1 MGMTLEKRRSTI
13 QPHSFCSVLAAFIS
27 SFLCLN
33 GHAYDPI
40 ALPPSTAPPAAL
52 ETQPIPEEA
61 QTLAATAKETCVD
74 IVAFRQDAGKL
85 YIPMEEASGLLALP
99 ALCECRTRALLVN
112 GMTMTKEERIRC
124 TNGTAVAAVTAPQ
137 NPEKCKPRK
146 K

>member
-74 IVAFRQDAGKL
+74 I
-85 YIPMEEASGLLALP
+85 ASPSARMPESSISPWKKPRVCLHCQRFVSVEP
-99 ALCECRTRALLVN
+99 ALCW
-112 GMTMTKEERIRC
+112 
-124 TNGTAVAAVTAPQ
+124 
-137 NPEKCKPRK
+137 
-146 K
+146 